1 MRRALFFL
9 TFFSLSLALALGETP
24 RTRAILE
31 TSLGKIEVELFT
43 DKAPLSAGHF
53 IRMVREGYLNKG
65 SFYRTVTME
74 NQPRNKVKILVV
86 QGGLMEDRLVDKAP
100 RVAHETTEQTGLS
113 HLRGALS
120 FARSEPGSASTEFFI
135 TLRDEPELDFGGK
148 RNPDGQGFAV
158 FGRVVSGMDVVE
170 KIHRLK
176 EKGQRILEP
185 LPFTLSMK
193 GEG

>member
-31 TSLGKIEVELFT
+31 TSLGRIEVELFT

-86 QGGLMEDRLVDKAP
+86 QGGLMEDRLSTRPPGSPMRPRNKPDSPISGEPSPSPDPNREAP
-100 RVAHETTEQTGLS
+100 P
-113 HLRGALS
+113 LS
-120 FARSEPGSASTEFFI
+120 FSSPLGMNRSSTLEENGIPMVKGSPSLAGSS
-135 TLRDEPELDFGGK
+135 RGWMWSK
-148 RNPDGQGFAV
+148 RSIG
-158 FGRVVSGMDVVE
+158 
-170 KIHRLK
+170 
-176 EKGQRILEP
+176 
-185 LPFTLSMK
+185 
-193 GEG
+193 